1 MSWLMQFEVYFVRV
15 LNILFQLLRDLKDQ
29 DMLER
34 KNFHKYET

>member
-34 KNFHKYET
+34 KNFRKYET